1 MLPFGVSASALGYLL
16 RRVDGS
22 LQVMFVLML
31 MFMLGSGKMSRSRIL
46 GLFWRLVG
54 VSKERV
60 TLEIKT
66 WRRS

>member
-22 LQVMFVLML
+22 LQV

-66 WRRS
+66 WR

>member
-1 MLPFGVSASALGYLL
+1 MLPFGVSASALEYLL

-22 LQVMFVLML
+22 LQV
-31 MFMLGSGKMSRSRIL
+31 MLGSGKMSRSRIL

-66 WRRS
+66 WR

>member
-1 MLPFGVSASALGYLL
+1 MLPFGVSASALEYLL

-46 GLFWRLVG
+46 GLLWRLVG

-66 WRRS
+66 WR

>member
-1 MLPFGVSASALGYLL
+1 MLPFGVSASALEYLL

-22 LQVMFVLML
+22 LQV

-66 WRRS
+66 WR

>member
-1 MLPFGVSASALGYLL
+1 
-16 RRVDGS
+16 
-22 LQVMFVLML
+22 MFVLML

-66 WRRS
+66 WR